1 MTAKRKRRGTRT
13 GPRVILW
20 DRRDQARAELVVEN
34 LTNLVD
40 QARHLVED
48 LMLLKANS
56 QRKKRTR
63 SAAVESA
70 KRTYCQNGL
79 DDISPIVGCECG
91 NCVQAREDGLEEREP
106 LTTR

>member
-20 DRRDQARAELVVEN
+20 DRKDQARAELVVEN
-34 LTNLVD
+34 LSNLVE

-56 QRKKRTR
+56 QRRR
-63 SAAVESA
+63 RAAAPPQPARLTV
-70 KRTYCQNGL
+70 YCANGL
-79 DDISPIVGCECG
+79 DDIAPITGCQCPP
-91 NCVQAREDGLEEREP
+91 CRAARERGEADREP
-106 LTTR
+106 LTSR